1 MKSEDVQGSVL
12 LIDDKAAKRKAYA
25 RSLGNAGFQ
34 VLTASN
40 DEKALQL
47 MKQRRF
53 DVIVS
58 DISMPK
64 KGEASLL
71 QGVRKLSAD
80 SSVVLIVDKP
90 TNVESTL
97 PGVRCLVRPIK
108 STDLTKTVSEVV
120 RQAEPTKPPA
130 LQNINA
136 ASFTATSA
144 KNDFGR
150 LLEIAIRGG
159 RAVITKHDSP
169 KAVLISIDEFNALT
183 GAGKNKLETL
193 SSEFDALLARMQTPK
208 ARAGMRAA
216 FNASPKELAEAA
228 SAAARKRG

>member
-1 MKSEDVQGSVL
+1 MKSAESEGSVL
-12 LIDDKAAKRKAYA
+12 LIDDKADKRKTYA
-25 RSLGNAGFQ
+25 RSLGKAGFH
-34 VLTASN
+34 VFTASN
-40 DEKALQL
+40 DEKATRL

-53 DVIVS
+53 DAVF
-58 DISMPK
+58 
-64 KGEASLL
+64 
-71 QGVRKLSAD
+71 
-80 SSVVLIVDKP
+80 LIVDKP
-90 TNVESTL
+90 TNAQTTL
-97 PGVRCLVRPIK
+97 PGVHRLVRPAK
-108 STDLTKTVSEVV
+108 STDLMKTVTEAV
-120 RQAEPTKPPA
+120 RQQAEPTKAPG
-130 LQNINA
+130 LQDISA

-159 RAVITKHDSP
+159 RAVITKHDAP

-183 GAGKNKLETL
+183 GNGTNKLETL

-216 FNASPKELAEAA
+216 FKASPKELAEAA